1 VFYERNVFNVTL
13 CLDRRILHCLDC
25 GTLRCDSRLRQV
37 LHAGY
42 VLGIHRVSLY
52 RVDATLRRVSMD
64 YFYGGNEDGKDVGAC
79 WSMGYVENRRD
90 DLVGS
95 SLFLYYKIEMYFNT
109 RVSITLKKR
118 LYDKMAAQIECQ
130 ICFESF
136 HSNKIDKVACGSSVD
151 HMVCFDCEK
160 TWRSKMALKDGIRI
174 MKCPTCRQDEQYRT
188 TASLQREAASTSSVA
203 RTAAEEIMSILRR
216 NESVRMAA
224 REATREAFL
233 NALANAERANAAR
246 IDGTR
251 EAPVVL
257 EARPVGPQRAR
268 CESGRNCRSTSQSGR
283 SMTHLKCRHCD
294 IVFCCRN
301 CSECV
306 RCRPYPSYQLP
317 FAHQIG
323 LV

>member
-1 VFYERNVFNVTL
+1 
-13 CLDRRILHCLDC
+13 
-25 GTLRCDSRLRQV
+25 
-37 LHAGY
+37 
-42 VLGIHRVSLY
+42 
-52 RVDATLRRVSMD
+52 
-64 YFYGGNEDGKDVGAC
+64 
-79 WSMGYVENRRD
+79 
-90 DLVGS
+90 
-95 SLFLYYKIEMYFNT
+95 
-109 RVSITLKKR
+109 
-118 LYDKMAAQIECQ
+118 MAAQIECQ

-188 TASLQREAASTSSVA
+188 TASLQREASTSSVV
-203 RTAAEEIMSILRR
+203 RTTAEVRTRAEEIMSILRR
-216 NESVRMAA
+216 NGSSVRMAA
-224 REATREAFL
+224 REAIREATREAL
-233 NALANAERANAAR
+233 ANAAR

-257 EARPVGPQRAR
+257 EARPARPQRAR
-268 CESGRNCRSTSQSGR
+268 CESGRNCRSTSESGR
-283 SMTHLKCRHCD
+283 SMTHLKCIHCD